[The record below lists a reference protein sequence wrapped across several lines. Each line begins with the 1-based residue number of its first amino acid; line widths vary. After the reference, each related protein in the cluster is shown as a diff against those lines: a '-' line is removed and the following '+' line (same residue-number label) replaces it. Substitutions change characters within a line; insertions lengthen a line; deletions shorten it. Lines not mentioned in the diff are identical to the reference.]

1 MSLPPRFALAALLA
15 LAVAPAPAAAE
26 EVNTES
32 ADCNGHGIALYPPPG
47 SVIPTNTRFVLEG
60 VGVEVRRVQAL
71 EGDTITLRSG
81 DDAVPFTVT
90 FAWRSGMNRVAM
102 HLKPR
107 SLLKANRTY
116 SMQLR
121 QKLPNF
127 RFMDGRDAEPAFITG
142 KGSDD
147 EKPQWLSAPSVGEG
161 IYRKW
166 DDTRFT
172 RFLRFNLKL
181 REQSPAYV
189 LLHLQR
195 ARGSLVKQTY
205 FLPVLDDQV
214 LVGHDPCSG
223 RFTLEDG
230 RAYRGEFE
238 VFDIAGNQGER
249 LKPMEFNAP
258 REVGVP

>member
-1 MSLPPRFALAALLA
+1 MRLLRRFAPAALLA
-15 LAVAPAPAAAE
+15 LATAPVPASAE

-32 ADCNGHGIALYPPPG
+32 ADCTAHGITLYPPPG
-47 SVIPTNTRFVLEG
+47 SVIPTNSRFLLEG

-71 EGDTITLRSG
+71 EGDTVTLRAG
-81 DDAVPFTVT
+81 DDAVPFSVQ

-102 HLKPR
+102 HLRPR

-116 SMQLR
+116 TMALR
-121 QKLPNF
+121 QKLPSF
-127 RFMDGRDAEPAFITG
+127 HFLDGRDSDPVFATG
-142 KGSDD
+142 KGPDD
-147 EKPQWLSAPSVGEG
+147 QKPEWRSFPTVGEG

-166 DDTRFT
+166 DDTHFT
-172 RFLRFNLKL
+172 RFLRFNLRL
-181 REQSPAYV
+181 EEISPAYV
-189 LLHLQR
+189 VLKMQR

-205 FLPVLDDQV
+205 FVPVLDDQA

-223 RFTLEDG
+223 RFTFEDG
-230 RAYRGEFE
+230 RAYRGEFQ
-238 VFDIAGNQGER
+238 VFDIAGNAGPK